1 MPIYRY
7 GGQRGRA
14 YELEM
19 SDDYMVVRTR
29 SRKSLYRDRPYETA
43 AISPQSRRLL
53 SRFERVT
60 QFQVAG
66 VEVLQTKARDNAAA
80 IRDEAREQLKTEEA
94 VQFAGRVLV
103 EPRSHCPTIY
113 TENLFIKF
121 QSRTAE
127 ATCQELMVRYG
138 LSGRP
143 IDFARNAYFLRA
155 AEGTGTEIFDLSEQL
170 LNEGIVELCHPEL
183 IRHLNQRQVQGS
195 DAQTGGVQASAANGG
210 GAKAFRQQWHLA
222 STTIGET
229 AIDASANVTAAW
241 PLSQGNGIT
250 IAVIDDGFDL
260 EHEEFSSPGKII
272 APRDATQDTNNPRPG
287 RRDNHGTACAGVAC
301 GEGRF
306 GAAGVAPKAKLMPIR
321 LASGLGSIAE
331 AEAFAWAARQGADII
346 SCSWGPPD
354 GAWFDKDDPLHQRVV
369 PLPDSSRLAMEFAL
383 EQGRDGKGCVICWA
397 AGNGN
402 ELADNDGYASF
413 EKVIAVAACNDM
425 NTRSAYSDFGE
436 SIWCAFPSNNGEPS
450 LTSGIWTADRS
461 GNGGYNWGNARLG
474 DKAGNYTNSFGGTS
488 SACPGVAGVAALILA
503 RNPELRWEQVKDVI
517 KQSCDRIDEASGSY
531 DEQGHSR
538 LYGYGRVN
546 ALKAVE
552 LAAPP
557 TQTTPIVVNQA
568 VRDVPIQDLRSA
580 ELSLIVAETAPLL
593 NLEVAVDLDHTYIG
607 DLVVTLRPP
616 ESLEIEPIKLHN
628 RAGGGR
634 NNLKQTYDA
643 IMVPELAQLEGKAP
657 TGTWTLEVL
666 DLARWDN
673 GVLHSFTLK
682 MEV

>member
-7 GGQRGRA
+7 GGQQGRA
-14 YELEM
+14 YELDT
-19 SDDYMVVRTR
+19 SDDYMVVRTS
-29 SRKSLYRDRPYETA
+29 SRKSLFSDRPYEAA

-53 SRFERVT
+53 SRFDRVT
-60 QFQVAG
+60 QFRAAG
-66 VEVLQTKARDNAAA
+66 VEVLRTKTRENALTLRD
-80 IRDEAREQLKTEEA
+80 RAREQLQAEDE

-103 EPRSHCPTIY
+103 EPSSQCPVIY

-127 ATCQELMVRYG
+127 ATCRELIERYG
-138 LSGRP
+138 LSGRT
-143 IDFARNAYFLRA
+143 INFTRNAYFLRA
-155 AEGTGTEIFDLSEQL
+155 AQGTGSQVFELSEQL
-170 LNEGIVELCHPEL
+170 LSEGIVELCHPEL
-183 IRHLNQRQVQGS
+183 IRHFNQRQVQRGNIQANGVGS
-195 DAQTGGVQASAANGG
+195 DLP
-210 GAKAFRQQWHLA
+210 KAFQQQWHLA
-222 STTIGET
+222 RTTIDNK
-229 AIDASANVTAAW
+229 AIDASSNVAAAW

-301 GEGRF
+301 GDGRF
-306 GAAGVAPKAKLMPIR
+306 GATGVAPKAKLMPIR

-354 GAWFDKDDPLHQRVV
+354 GAWFDPDDPLHNRVV
-369 PLPDSSRLAMEFAL
+369 PLPDSTRLAMEFAL

-425 NTRSAYSDFGE
+425 GTRSAYSDFGNA
-436 SIWCAFPSNNGEPS
+436 IWCAFPSNNGEPS
-450 LTSGIWTADRS
+450 LTNGIWTADRS
-461 GNGGYNWGNARLG
+461 GNGGYNWGSPRLG
-474 DKAGNYTNSFGGTS
+474 DEAGNYTNSFGGTS

-503 RNPELRWEQVKDVI
+503 RNPQLRWEQVKDVI
-517 KQSCDRIDEASGSY
+517 KQSCDRIDEANGKY
-531 DEQGHSR
+531 NDQGHSQF
-538 LYGYGRVN
+538 YGYGRIN

-552 LAAPP
+552 LAIPP

-568 VRDVPIQDLRSA
+568 VRDVTIQDLRSA
-580 ELSLIVAETAPLL
+580 TLSLTVAETAPLL
-593 NLEVAVDLDHTYIG
+593 SLKVAIDLDHTYIG
-607 DLVVTLRPP
+607 DLVVTLTPP
-616 ESLEIEPIKLHN
+616 ESLGIKPIKLHN

-634 NNLKQTYDA
+634 DNIKQTYDA
-643 IMVPELAQLEGKAP
+643 TIIPQLAQLEGKVP

-673 GVLHSFTLK
+673 GVLHSFSLE

>member
-7 GGQRGRA
+7 GGQRGKA
-14 YELEM
+14 YELNT
-19 SDDYMVVRTR
+19 SDDYMVVRTS
-29 SRKSLYRDRPYETA
+29 SRKSLFSDRPYEAA

-53 SRFERVT
+53 SRFDRVT
-60 QFQVAG
+60 QFRAAG
-66 VEVLQTKARDNAAA
+66 VEVLRTKTRENALQ
-80 IRDEAREQLKTEEA
+80 IRDEARKQLKAEDE

-103 EPRSHCPTIY
+103 EPSSQCPVIY

-127 ATCQELMVRYG
+127 STCQELIERYG

-143 IDFARNAYFLRA
+143 IDFTRNAYFLRA
-155 AEGTGTEIFDLSEQL
+155 AAGTGAEVFELSEQL
-170 LNEGIVELCHPEL
+170 LSEGIVELCHPEL
-183 IRHLNQRQVQGS
+183 IRHFNQRQVQGGNI
-195 DAQTGGVQASAANGG
+195 QANGVSSDLP
-210 GAKAFRQQWHLA
+210 KAFTQQWHLA
-222 STTIGET
+222 STTIENK
-229 AIDASANVTAAW
+229 AINASANVTAAW
-241 PLSQGNGIT
+241 PLSQGNGVT

-272 APRDATQDTNNPRPG
+272 APRDATKGTNDPRPG

-301 GEGRF
+301 GDGRF
-306 GAAGVAPKAKLMPIR
+306 GATGVAPKAKLMPIR
-321 LASGLGSIAE
+321 LTSGLGSIAE
-331 AEAFAWAARQGADII
+331 AEAFAWATRNGADII

-354 GAWFDKDDPLHQRVV
+354 GAWFDKDDPLHNRVV
-369 PLPDSSRLAMEFAL
+369 PLPDSTRLAMEFAL

-425 NTRSAYSDFGE
+425 NTRSAYSDYGDA
-436 SIWCAFPSNNGEPS
+436 IWCAFPSNNGEPS
-450 LTSGIWTADRS
+450 LTNGIWTADRS
-461 GNGGYNWGNARLG
+461 GNGGYNWGSARLG
-474 DKAGNYTNSFGGTS
+474 DEAGNYTNSFGGTS

-503 RNPELRWEQVKDVI
+503 RNPQLRWEQVKDVI
-517 KQSCDRIDEASGSY
+517 KQSCDRIDEANGNY
-531 DEQGHSR
+531 NDQGHSQ
-538 LYGYGRVN
+538 LYGYGRIN

-552 LAAPP
+552 RAAPAV
-557 TQTTPIVVNQA
+557 QTTPVLVNQA
-568 VRDVPIQDLRSA
+568 VRDITIQDLRA
-580 ELSLIVAETAPLL
+580 AQLSLTVAETAPLL
-593 NLEVAVDLDHTYIG
+593 SLKVAVDLDHTYIG
-607 DLVVTLRPP
+607 DLVITLQPP

-634 NNLKQTYDA
+634 NNIKQTYDST
-643 IMVPELAQLEGKAP
+643 MVPQLAQLEGKIP
-657 TGTWTLEVL
+657 TGIWSLEVR

-673 GVLHSFTLK
+673 GVLHSFALE